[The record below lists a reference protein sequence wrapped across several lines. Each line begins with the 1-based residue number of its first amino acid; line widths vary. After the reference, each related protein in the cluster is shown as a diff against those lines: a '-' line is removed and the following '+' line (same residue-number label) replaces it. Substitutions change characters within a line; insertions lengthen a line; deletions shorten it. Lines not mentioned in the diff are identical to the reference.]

1 MLCDDPTACETLR
14 RVVCGLCPG
23 GPFDEDLMQEGL
35 IRLWTL
41 EEQQPGQSL
50 SWYLQGCRFHLLNQ
64 LAAGRSLDSRK
75 RERGRLSFCSRADQ
89 RWFFDR
95 WEAENAIMPE
105 ISAADILTI
114 LLPRLT
120 EREREVFHYL
130 ASGHGTRE
138 IARILGVSHQAVA
151 KRRQHIA
158 TVAEELGFFPPAP
171 GSGSLKPKSAG
182 ASNATWNL
190 VPERNCGCR
199 VADEAGKTVVRR

>member
-1 MLCDDPTACETLR
+1 MLCDDPIACETLR

-64 LAAGRSLDSRK
+64 LAAGRSLDARK

-89 RWFFDR
+89 SWFFDR
-95 WEAENAIMPE
+95 WEVENAVMPE
-105 ISAADILTI
+105 INAVDIFSI

-120 EREREVFHYL
+120 AREREVFHYL

-138 IARILGVSHQAVA
+138 IARILGVSHQAVT
-151 KRRQHIA
+151 KRRQNIA
-158 TVAEELGFFPPAP
+158 KVAGELGFLPPGL
-171 GSGSLKPKSAG
+171 GSGSLKTKSAG
-182 ASNATWNL
+182 TSRAIL
-190 VPERNCGCR
+190 DLFFQRKCGCR
-199 VADEAGKTVVRR
+199 VAEEAGKTVVRR